1 MTTSTLKTPSVQ
13 ADSAE
18 NCAELA
24 ADNRREQGVFFGL
37 SAPALLIVL
46 IVAVVPVLWL
56 SSLSFVNA
64 EGALSLENYER
75 IFTSSLYRNT
85 FVVTLQISVAV
96 TLACVILGYPLCYW
110 LAHQTPRTA
119 GILMVFVLV
128 PFWTSVLVRTYA
140 WLVLL
145 QRNGVINDTLMSIG
159 LIDVPLK
166 LANNLTG
173 SIIGMIHIMLPFLVL
188 PLYATMRGID
198 GDLVRAAVGLGSS
211 RRSAFW
217 RVYLPMSLPGLFAG
231 TVLVFI
237 LSLGFYVTPALLGG
251 GRVQMLAQ
259 RIESTITVYSNWGA
273 ASALG
278 VVLLIIAVLVL
289 WLMNR
294 VFGLDKLFMR

>member
-1 MTTSTLKTPSVQ
+1 MTEAVAKGKPPTASPDLN
-13 ADSAE
+13 ADGLRRDSW
-18 NCAELA
+18 
-24 ADNRREQGVFFGL
+24 REQGVFLGL

-46 IVAVVPVLWL
+46 LVAVVPVLWL

-64 EGALSLENYER
+64 AGQLSAENYDR
-75 IFTSSLYRNT
+75 IFSSSLYRNT
-85 FVVTLQISVAV
+85 FMVTLQISVAV
-96 TLACVILGYPLCYW
+96 TFACMVLGYPLCYW
-110 LAHQTPRTA
+110 LAKMPQRRA
-119 GILMVFVLV
+119 SILLVFVLV

-145 QRNGVINDTLMSIG
+145 QRNGVINDGLLTIG
-159 LIDVPLK
+159 LIDEPLQ
-166 LANNLTG
+166 LAHNLTG

-198 GDLVRAAVGLGSS
+198 ADLVRAAIALGSS
-211 RRSAFW
+211 PRSAFW

-259 RIESTITVYSNWGA
+259 RIESTITVYANWGA

-278 VVLLIIAVLVL
+278 VVLLLIAVAML
-289 WLMNR
+289 WAMNR

>member
-1 MTTSTLKTPSVQ
+1 MTDAAIKDLPSAKTT
-13 ADSAE
+13 DL
-18 NCAELA
+18 NA
-24 ADNRREQGVFFGL
+24 AGLLRYRRREQGVFLGL
-37 SAPALLIVL
+37 SAPAILIVL
-46 IVAVVPVLWL
+46 LVAVVPVLWL
-56 SSLSFVNA
+56 SSLSFFNA
-64 EGALSLENYER
+64 AGQLSAENYER
-75 IFTSSLYRNT
+75 IFGSALYRNT

-96 TLACVILGYPLCYW
+96 TLACIILGYPLCYW
-110 LAHQTPRTA
+110 LANMPQRRA
-119 GILMVFVLV
+119 AILLVFVLV

-145 QRNGVINDTLMSIG
+145 QRNGIINETLLTIG
-159 LIDVPLK
+159 LIDEPLR
-166 LANNLTG
+166 LAHNLTG

-188 PLYATMRGID
+188 PLYATMRSID
-198 GDLVRAAVGLGSS
+198 EDLVRAAIALGSS
-211 RRSAFW
+211 PRSAFW

-259 RIESTITVYSNWGA
+259 RIESTITVHANWGA

-278 VVLLIIAVLVL
+278 VVLLLIALAML
-289 WLMNR
+289 WAMNR